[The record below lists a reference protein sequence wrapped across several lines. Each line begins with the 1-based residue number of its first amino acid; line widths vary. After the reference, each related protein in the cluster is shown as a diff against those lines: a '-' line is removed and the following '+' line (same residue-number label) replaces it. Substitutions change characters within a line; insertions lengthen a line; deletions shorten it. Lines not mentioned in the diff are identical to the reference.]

1 MYQCDLLGVP
11 LLRTFHHL
19 VFLVTLCF
27 PVSFLPMSSGLPLR
41 LPQVW
46 VIAKNSHN
54 GPKHWRLFP
63 ATVSCWPRSLVRHIP
78 GQASISQLPSS
89 RPRFLPLNCGT
100 PIEILQASKTGV
112 LAFRIFQDDFFLVE
126 GQINEDDHSTKH
138 STFSEFVSPKFAS
151 TNQPTPRGCD
161 GWSRCV

>member
-1 MYQCDLLGVP
+1 MYQCDLLGAP

-63 ATVSCWPRSLVRHIP
+63 AKLSCWPRSLVPSFVTCPSGSGLHFTASLLETALSTLELRH
-78 GQASISQLPSS
+78 SNRNS
-89 RPRFLPLNCGT
+89 
-100 PIEILQASKTGV
+100 TGKQIRSPCI
-112 LAFRIFQDDFFLVE
+112 RIFQDDFFLVDE
-126 GQINEDDHSTKH
+126 SMKMITRPNTRLFPNLSAQIRINQ
-138 STFSEFVSPKFAS
+138 S
-151 TNQPTPRGCD
+151 TNSPRL
-161 GWSRCV
+161 